1 VSARRR
7 ITLDIKLDGRTAE
20 SETTGAWV
28 GPYVLAIVT
37 VLPEPG
43 LAVEVNSTFVGH
55 EGVPTC
61 STHLTLGP
69 AGHAPFIVTAEHEHT
84 SLDPTIRARECAY
97 EHANAV
103 LETLNGLGYQAGL
116 DIGDD
121 AFAELERIER

>member
-7 ITLDIKLDGRTAE
+7 ITLNIKLDGHDAE
-20 SETTGAWV
+20 SETTCAWV
-28 GPYVLAIVT
+28 GPYVLVIVT
-37 VLPEPG
+37 VLPESG

-69 AGHAPFIVTAEHEHT
+69 VGHAPFIVTAEHENT
-84 SLDPTIRARECAY
+84 SLDPMIRVRECAY

-103 LETLNGLGYQAGL
+103 LEALNGLGYQATADVGE
-116 DIGDD
+116 D
-121 AFAELERIER
+121 AFVELERVER